1 LPQNFITLHN
11 IGQKYLADKGE
22 KAATANFWDYHAL
35 CKPLKGKV
43 ETYVKEHKHRVGIL
57 KDTPRAAEDQQ
68 QEVVGLFRNYDAGAS
83 LNNQEAPAVEMKLAF
98 SVASVEQYST
108 QSALIASSMAKLTGK
123 SLVKQF
129 VTFCACEV
137 KFLFGC
143 SVPWDKLSDDG
154 QSAASADQES
164 AEGSEKTDPASAS
177 SSPKPAV
184 SQKGTTALSSGDE
197 DGEDTLRDGD
207 DNESDASGSGES
219 HVEFTLIDP
228 EDVYACD
235 WTEFKY
241 PVAKD
246 FVPRFKEAH
255 AVAALFHLNAELA
268 AKFPVLNGQIN
279 TGWIAHY
286 KKPIHVDQILKPPT
300 VGELGWEDDEVEWLE
315 QTVRYYVEPMTPEQ
329 RAELGITPEQA
340 RRILKKGTD
349 KVRRALPAARLTLS
363 SCC

>member
-11 IGQKYLADKGE
+11 IGQKYLADKPDKGD
-22 KAATANFWDYHAL
+22 KGKVDFWDYHTL

-43 ETYVKEHKHRVGIL
+43 ETYVKEYKHRVAIM

-68 QEVVGLFRNYDAGAS
+68 QEVVGLFRTYDAGAS
-83 LNNQEAPAVEMKLAF
+83 FNNQEAPAVEMKLAF
-98 SVASVEQYST
+98 SVANVEQYSIL
-108 QSALIASSMAKLTGK
+108 SAAIASSMAKLTGAK
-123 SLVKQF
+123 LVREF
-129 VTFCACEV
+129 VSFCACEV

-154 QSAASADQES
+154 QL
-164 AEGSEKTDPASAS
+164 AEGSEITDPASAS

-184 SQKGTTALSSGDE
+184 SQKGTAALSSGGE
-197 DGEDTLRDGD
+197 DGEDTPRGGD
-207 DNESDASGSGES
+207 DNESDASGNGES
-219 HVEFTLIDP
+219 HVEFTSIDP

-246 FVPRFKEAH
+246 FVSRHREAH
-255 AVAALFHLNAELA
+255 AVAAVFHLNAELA

-279 TGWIAHY
+279 TGWQAHY
-286 KKPIHVDQILKPPT
+286 KKPIHVDQILRPPRL
-300 VGELGWEDDEVEWLE
+300 GDLGWKDEEVEWLE
-315 QTVRYYVEPMTPEQ
+315 QTVRYYVGAMTPEE
-329 RAELGITPEQA
+329 RTELGITPERA
-340 RRILKKGTD
+340 RQLLKKDT
-349 KVRRALPAARLTLS
+349 VRRALPA